1 METKFCLTLLS
12 PPSIEEKL
20 LDLLLDAVGS
30 EVFTSAPAFSHGL
43 SHASLSNV
51 EQVMGRSAS
60 AQVQII
66 VTESEMQDLLQR
78 LRDEFRGTG
87 LRFWASA
94 LVLEGEI
101 E

>member
-1 METKFCLTLLS
+1 MTKFCLTLLS
-12 PPSIEEKL
+12 PPSVEEAL
-20 LDLLLDAVGS
+20 LDLLLDSVGED
-30 EVFTSAPAFSHGL
+30 EVFTGLPTFSHGL
-43 SHASLSNV
+43 AHDRLSNQ

-60 AQVQII
+60 AQFQVL
-66 VTESEMQDLLQR
+66 VTEAAMTALLQR

-94 LVLEGEI
+94 LTVEGEI

>member
-1 METKFCLTLLS
+1 MSKFCLTLLS

-20 LDLLLDAVGS
+20 LDLLLDVVGN
-30 EVFTSAPAFSHGL
+30 EVFTSVPTFSHGL
-43 SHASLSNV
+43 SHSRLSNE

-60 AQVQII
+60 AQFQII
-66 VTESEMQDLLQR
+66 VTEQEMTALLQR

-87 LRFWASA
+87 LRFWASS
-94 LVLEGEI
+94 LVAEGEI